1 MNVLEELKKYQ
12 EDDLQKFSN
21 SLIPN
26 SNILGIRNPI
36 LKDIAKRMVKE
47 KYFSYFNEKHYYHEE
62 FMIHAFMFIYIK
74 DKELVYKEIDKF
86 VPMISNW
93 AMCDALMNVKIID
106 KNRDYFYPLINKYKK
121 QKSEFKIRFVLVM
134 LLSHYLVDEYIDD
147 VFDIIENSYV
157 DKYYAKMA
165 KAWLIAECMIK
176 YRDKTLEFFNNTN
189 IDSWTFNKAIQKAC
203 ESFRVSDSDKEYLR
217 SIKRK

>member
-1 MNVLEELKKYQ
+1 MNVLDELKKYQ
-12 EDDLQKFSN
+12 EEDLQKFSN

-26 SNILGIRNPI
+26 SNILGVRNPI

-47 KYFSYFNEKHYYHEE
+47 ECFSFFDEEHYYHEE
-62 FMIHAFMFIYIK
+62 FMIHAFMLIYIK
-74 DKELVYKEIDKF
+74 DKELVYKEIDRF

-106 KNRDYFYPLINKYKK
+106 KNRNYFYPLIKKYRK
-121 QKSEFKIRFVLVM
+121 QKSEFRIRFVLVM

-147 VFDIIENSYV
+147 VFKIIEDSFAK
-157 DKYYAKMA
+157 DYYAKMA

-176 YRDKTLEFFNNTN
+176 YRDRTLEFFKNTN
-189 IDSWTFNKAIQKAC
+189 IDSWTFNKAIQKSC
-203 ESFRVSDSDKEYLR
+203 ESFRVSDLDKEYLR